1 MNLISFCNDG
11 GSGGGIN
18 VKTEI
23 PSKFPNIDPRN
34 WLERV
39 LSQVSFA
46 LS

>member
-11 GSGGGIN
+11 GGGIN

-23 PSKFPNIDPRN
+23 PSKFPNIDPHN